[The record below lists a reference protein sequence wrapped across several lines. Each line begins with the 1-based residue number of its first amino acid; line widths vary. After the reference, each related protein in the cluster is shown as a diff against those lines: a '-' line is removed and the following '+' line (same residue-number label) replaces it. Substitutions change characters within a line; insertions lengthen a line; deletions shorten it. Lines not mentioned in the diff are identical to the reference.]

1 MTTAPSIH
9 PTPDARSAVR
19 GPGRRTIDAPTRVFH
34 WLLAACFIGA
44 YLTGDSEHWRLVH
57 ITLGYTMAGLL
68 GFRIVYGFVGPQPV
82 RWSALWRRLGG
93 LPAWLRKLV
102 SASTWASA
110 PHWRQAQPLAMA
122 LAIAAVLVL
131 IAPVVLSGYATY
143 SDWGGE
149 WLEELHE
156 VFANLLLTVVLAHIV
171 LIASL
176 SLLRR
181 RNLAQPMLTGHVDGA
196 GPDLVPHNRT
206 WLATLMLAAVLAFWG
221 WQALQAPG
229 EIGDAPSAAAHQ
241 ANDDDDD

>member
-1 MTTAPSIH
+1 MTVAPSIQ

-34 WLLAACFIGA
+34 WLLAACFTGA

-57 ITLGYTMAGLL
+57 VTLGYTMAGLM

-82 RWSALWRRLGG
+82 RWHALRRRLGG
-93 LPAWLRKLV
+93 MPAWLRQLV
-102 SASTWASA
+102 SAHTWASA

-122 LAIAAVLVL
+122 LAIAAVLAL

-143 SDWGGE
+143 NDWGGE

-156 VFANLLLTVVLAHIV
+156 FFANLLLAVVLSHLG
-171 LIASL
+171 LIAGV

-181 RNLAQPMLTGHVDGA
+181 RNLAQPMLTGRLDSS
-196 GPDLVPHNRT
+196 GPDLVPHNRA
-206 WLATLMLAAVLAFWG
+206 WLAALMLAAVLAFWG
-221 WQALQAPG
+221 WQALQAPAA
-229 EIGDAPSAAAHQ
+229 IGDASPTAVSHER
-241 ANDDDDD
+241 DDDDD